1 MVFDHVESMERPL
14 HRWRAYPLPNLKLL
28 DLTHAHLHDDL
39 MNKTPNTGDRFII
52 TNAEV
57 DGKMVDVEILDGLV
71 YAVTPSSKSSALHS
85 SKGDTTLDA
94 DGGALIPGLHDHH
107 THILAF
113 AASRSSVQCGRR
125 SAGDA
130 SQLQSQLQQAAWH
143 KTPGEWLRGVGYHE
157 STAGPLDR
165 FVLDRLVVDR
175 PVRLQHRSGHAWF
188 LNTAALVA
196 VGVDPLSA
204 QNYLPEGFQRDE
216 HGLPTGVL
224 FGADDWLG
232 ALVPRIPLD
241 LAAAGVELSSYGIT
255 GLTDAT
261 PTTSQDDLTLLASAQ
276 SNGDLPQS
284 IMVMGG
290 VDLDT
295 EHEAGLERGPIK
307 LVLADHG
314 LPNLDELIAEF
325 RSCRQTGRPIAI
337 HCVTRLSLV
346 LALAAWEE
354 VGTQPGDRIEHGAVI
369 PLELIVKIAELQL
382 TVVTQPGFIADRG
395 DDYLNDVDDHDQPHL
410 WRCGSLLA
418 SGIGVGGST
427 DAPFG
432 PADPWI
438 AIATAIDRRTPAGAT
453 LGTTERISP
462 REALNMFLTSPND
475 PGGLP
480 LRVAAGSAANLCL
493 LNTPLSQVLADP
505 SSTSVRSTIGQGQ
518 LLQTEGEFRRK
529 VEGGGFA
536 NRRVGPQSGG

>member
-1 MVFDHVESMERPL
+1 
-14 HRWRAYPLPNLKLL
+14 
-28 DLTHAHLHDDL
+28 
-39 MNKTPNTGDRFII
+39 MNKIPDTSDRLTI

-57 DGKMVDVEILDGLV
+57 DGQLVDVQIVDGLV
-71 YAVTPSSKSSALHS
+71 AAVSPISERSTLRLAQSE
-85 SKGDTTLDA
+85 TTLDA
-94 DGGALIPGLHDHH
+94 DCGALIPGLHDHH

-113 AASRSSVQCGRR
+113 AASRSSVQCGPR
-125 SAGDA
+125 SAGDIG
-130 SQLQSQLQQAAWH
+130 QLQNQLRQAALSR
-143 KTPGEWLRGVGYHE
+143 TPGEWLRGVGYHE
-157 STAGPLDR
+157 STAGHLDR

-196 VGVDPLSA
+196 LDVDPLSA
-204 QNYLPEGFQRDE
+204 QNNLPDGFQRDA

-232 ALVPRIPLD
+232 ARVPRIPLD
-241 LAAAGVELSSYGIT
+241 LAGVGAELASYGIT

-261 PTTSQDDLTLLASAQ
+261 PTTTRDDLTLLASAQ

-290 VDLDT
+290 IDLTPD
-295 EHEAGLERGPIK
+295 HEPGLLRGPIK
-307 LVLADHG
+307 LVVADHG
-314 LPNLDELIAEF
+314 LPNLDELIAAF

-337 HCVTRLSLV
+337 HCVTRIALV

-369 PLELIVKIAELQL
+369 PLELIAKIAELQL

-410 WRCGSLLA
+410 WRCGSLLV
-418 SGIGVGGST
+418 SGISVGGST

-438 AIATAIDRRTPAGAT
+438 AIATAIDRRTPTGAT
-453 LGTTERISP
+453 LGPTEGVSP
-462 REALNMFLTSPND
+462 NDALNLFLTSPNN
-475 PGGLP
+475 PGGKP
-480 LRVAAGSAANLCL
+480 RRIAAGQAANLCL
-493 LNTPLSQVLADP
+493 LDTPLRGALDNP
-505 SSTSVRSTIGQGQ
+505 TSTSVRFTV
-518 LLQTEGEFRRK
+518 T
-529 VEGGGFA
+529 
-536 NRRVGPQSGG
+536 SGKIVSS